1 MLLPDYSLTRLNLT
15 LHHGELLTN
24 QWKCHWKNL
33 ECMLSSKGKDREY
46 RIDLF
51 KVHKDQI

>member
-24 QWKCHWKNL
+24 QWKCCWKNL
-33 ECMLSSKGKDREY
+33 ECMLSSKGKDREN